1 VQQEAARVG
10 YHVVGLMYVNSGGI
24 AQTCPADPDPATCY
38 ENARVEVVDGI
49 DRSPIVDVNPAN
61 SIDNRLTKLLE
72 YLAAQY
78 PGEGWS
84 RFLAH
89 DRPKWSQIAISGHS
103 GGGGFA
109 AMIAKLRVVARV
121 VLFAAVTDSIG
132 AQSVPWVASHM
143 TPSER
148 YYGLAHDRDSFFRPI
163 RASWDSLGIAGF
175 GPAVAPEISE
185 PPYGVTHMLVTDV
198 LPRGGFVGNNARG
211 SVSNDANTP
220 LNPDGTP
227 ILEDAWRYLM
237 TARDGR
243 EDIAQR
249 DEE

>member
-1 VQQEAARVG
+1 WLDTTARSNHKLFVFLPGTVVGSATPQRPAQFQLVQQEAARVG

-38 ENARVEVVDGI
+38 ENARVEVVDRI
-49 DRSPIVDVNPAN
+49 D
-61 SIDNRLTKLLE
+61 
-72 YLAAQY
+72 
-78 PGEGWS
+78 
-84 RFLAH
+84 
-89 DRPKWSQIAISGHS
+89 
-103 GGGGFA
+103 
-109 AMIAKLRVVARV
+109 
-121 VLFAAVTDSIG
+121 